1 MVEMD
6 NVQQEIRDKYKN
18 TWCPE
23 CGPCVELDIDYCCIN
38 CGSRC
43 TGPGAEQAT
52 LLSAELEVEKKETKK
67 YKADL
72 ARVVLT
78 LKALVDTAIEVQDE
92 QKT

>member
-52 LLSAELEVEKKETKK
+52 LLRAELETAKSKIQELQKVIEKLRVHVQ
-67 YKADL
+67 YPHDL
-72 ARVVLT
+72 EDR
-78 LKALVDTAIEVQDE
+78 D
-92 QKT
+92 